1 MLWSFFIWL
10 RRLLSFKPR
19 EVLFY
24 RHGQFSG
31 EFVLPWWHRCEF
43 EAQDVGWLMPT
54 QTRRRC
60 ALFFCLYTKCL
71 LQRKNFGFIFST
83 MRVFICGVLFVRF
96 EQQLQTS
103 NQKIFFQEDNGDLTK
118 KNMLVQNELANTYF
132 MKAEQTSQSMVRVRG
147 PSVLISFDRVRRNQC
162 SNDVSEFSSEVHWTF
177 STPVASGIIPKSH
190 LLWLQV
196 NTSHLSTTRSRSL
209 VVLDVEL
216 NLKWWHLVYILCP
229 FLSVTP
235 NKVGWRILGYTTYT
249 TYITKIQTRLTC
261 CCTLEKF
268 SVFLCITGPYTLKS
282 EIWQVVDIRG
292 WGLSI
297 ALLPKQSNNTLSGTE
312 DFFGFNDFNVC
323 FKRTILTITSSH
335 HFPHLNDYSHLQAWN
350 A

>member
-1 MLWSFFIWL
+1 MANSAGSSSCHGGTGVNLKL
-10 RRLLSFKPR
+10 KTLGGLCQHKR
-19 EVLFY
+19 EGDVLFFFVY
-24 RHGQFSG
+24 TQSAYYKERTLDLFSA
-31 EFVLPWWHRCEF
+31 PWESSPAGCCLLDLSNKSR
-43 EAQDVGWLMPT
+43 LR
-54 QTRRRC
+54 TRRC
-60 ALFFCLYTKCL
+60 FFKKIMVTSPKKNCLYK
-71 LQRKNFGFIFST
+71 
-83 MRVFICGVLFVRF
+83 
-96 EQQLQTS
+96 
-103 NQKIFFQEDNGDLTK
+103 
-118 KNMLVQNELANTYF
+118 NELANTYF
-132 MKAEQTSQSMVRVRG
+132 MKAEQASQCMVRR
-147 PSVLISFDRVRRNQC
+147 PSVWISFDRVRRNQF

-196 NTSHLSTTRSRSL
+196 NTSHLSTTCSRSL

-216 NLKWWHLVYILCP
+216 NLKWWHLVCTSCP

-235 NKVGWRILGYTTYT
+235 NKVGWRILGYTTYS

-292 WGLSI
+292 WALSI
-297 ALLPKQSNNTLSGTE
+297 ALLPKKSNNTRLV
-312 DFFGFNDFNVC
+312 D
-323 FKRTILTITSSH
+323 RRLLLALMILMCVSNRPSFSHQSSH

>member
-1 MLWSFFIWL
+1 MLAAEAIKLQTTRSFILPAWPIQRGVRLAMVAQVWIWSS
-10 RRLLSFKPR
+10 RRWVAYANTNEKEMCS
-19 EVLFY
+19 
-24 RHGQFSG
+24 
-31 EFVLPWWHRCEF
+31 
-43 EAQDVGWLMPT
+43 
-54 QTRRRC
+54 
-60 ALFFCLYTKCL
+60 FFCLYTKCL

-83 MRVFICGVLFVRF
+83 MRVFTCGVLFVRF

-118 KNMLVQNELANTYF
+118 KKNVLYKNELANTYC
-132 MKAEQTSQSMVRVRG
+132 MKAEQTSQSMVRR
-147 PSVLISFDRVRRNQC
+147 PSVQISFDRVRRNQG

-196 NTSHLSTTRSRSL
+196 NTSHLSTTCSRSL

-216 NLKWWHLVYILCP
+216 NLKWWHLVYISCP

-235 NKVGWRILGYTTYT
+235 NKAGWRILGYTTYS

-268 SVFLCITGPYTLKS
+268 SVFLCITQNGSHTGQKS
-282 EIWQVVDIRG
+282 M
-292 WGLSI
+292 
-297 ALLPKQSNNTLSGTE
+297 ALLPIKQHST
-312 DFFGFNDFNVC
+312 C
-323 FKRTILTITSSH
+323 RT
-335 HFPHLNDYSHLQAWN
+335 
-350 A
+350 